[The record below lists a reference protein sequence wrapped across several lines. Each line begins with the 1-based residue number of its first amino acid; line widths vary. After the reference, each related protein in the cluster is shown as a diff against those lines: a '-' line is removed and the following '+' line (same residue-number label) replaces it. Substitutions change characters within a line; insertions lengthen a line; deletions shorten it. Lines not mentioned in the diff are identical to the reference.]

1 MCITKLDPNGF
12 CLHLLIDQIGNS
24 PVAPTANNNGLAPI
38 IGTWMVKRQFYT
50 SVTFLYQ
57 PNYFQMKQHDCSAQV
72 PRSKWCN
79 VIFFLEVESNTYQFL
94 CNYIVQTI
102 HVQLTT

>member
-38 IGTWMVKRQFYT
+38 IGT
-50 SVTFLYQ
+50 
-57 PNYFQMKQHDCSAQV
+57 
-72 PRSKWCN
+72 
-79 VIFFLEVESNTYQFL
+79 
-94 CNYIVQTI
+94 
-102 HVQLTT
+102 